1 MRERQ
6 IVRSGSGSFQSSPWK
21 SQVNQTPAELLSVQS
36 QSSSSQKW
44 TRVACFKQ
52 NDVSRSELERR
63 QFDMLISSWLTI
75 IPISIMVW
83 CNIAIMFWDC
93 GLKHS
98 SYKLYGKHA
107 TNSTLNCTAQRLF
120 ITSLKAKA
128 NGLWVIRSA
137 NTFDKM
143 ARDVETARAVD
154 S

>member
-107 TNSTLNCTAQRLF
+107 TNSTLNWTAQHRG
-120 ITSLKAKA
+120 SLLLLSKQKQ
-128 NGLWVIRSA
+128 
-137 NTFDKM
+137 M
-143 ARDVETARAVD
+143 ACEWLEARIHLTKWRAMLK
-154 S
+154 